1 MFDDSALLHAVLPY
15 DPIKA
20 REYYLR
26 TRNLKGRQGGVEQTP
41 TSSSKSV
48 VPVRIIKSVSPLKVT
63 SKQRQDAVN
72 ARVSDLRKRLDT
84 LKITLQELVKQSKT
98 NTKRDNE
105 SVKRETSQG
114 RSEKRSDLTTK
125 QKREASTRSKDFYEK
140 NKKPSDTP
148 VDVEENI
155 RKVREKIKK
164 IRAELRI
171 AISQARTSI
180 ANPNAV
186 INKSREPLSKP
197 KTVKSR

>member
-1 MFDDSALLHAVLPY
+1 MLDDSALLHAELPY

-26 TRNLKGRQGGVEQTP
+26 TRNLKGRQGGVKQTP
-41 TSSSKSV
+41 TSSVKSV
-48 VPVRIIKSVSPLKVT
+48 VPVGIKRSVTPLKIT

-72 ARVSDLRKRLDT
+72 ARVADLRKRLDT

-98 NTKRDNE
+98 NTKKDNE

-114 RSEKRSDLTTK
+114 GSEKRSDLTTK
-125 QKREASTRSKDFYEK
+125 QKREAATRSKDFYEK

-148 VDVEENI
+148 VDVEEKI

-164 IRAELRI
+164 IRAELRT
-171 AISQARTSI
+171 AISQARISI
-180 ANPNAV
+180 SNPNAV